1 MVGVYSFSHFD
12 FFHSLSCCLIY
23 YCIVYNC
30 FPLAAYVV
38 QFPFLILSF
47 IRSGLPIHSISLFP
61 SAFSTLS
68 FVFLFPSPS
77 SSSQFL
83 APLSPILPLKSHPA
97 SKHSSLSFFIVF
109 SPRRLVILISLL
121 YTVII
126 FHHSLPI

>member
-1 MVGVYSFSHFD
+1 MVGVYSFSHFE

-47 IRSGLPIHSISLFP
+47 IRSALPIHSISLFP
-61 SAFSTLS
+61 SAFFTLF
-68 FVFLFPSPS
+68 FVFLFPSPF

-83 APLSPILPLKSHPA
+83 APLSPILPLKSPPA
-97 SKHSSLSFFIVF
+97 SKHSFFIVF
-109 SPRRLVILISLL
+109 SIRRLVILISLL

-126 FHHSLPI
+126 FHYSLPI